1 MSGLIYR
8 DIITQIRRSFLGNII
23 PDILFFFMFLV
34 LLGKY
39 SFSPLTIV
47 LLYLPTQTS
56 IIPITLKE
64 SDSSYKGR
72 MLSMTFPFSKREL
85 VLSRYL
91 SCCLYQLY
99 GIGVMILF
107 LALHFL
113 IYGTYSPMVYLGIF
127 AGGLLIALFMTL
139 INVMVSFVG
148 NINISTIFYII
159 FVLLAASAY
168 ILYLFLDIDP
178 LDLLILP
185 LPLLWGIAV
194 GIVAVTGIISY
205 SVSMKAF
212 ARSCHYGRKSRPSTI
227 KIPLRHSLFRMW
239 YSGVFM
245 PGISL

>member
-8 DIITQIRRSFLGNII
+8 DIITQIRYSFLSKII
-23 PDILFFFMFLV
+23 PDILFFLMFLV

-39 SFSPLTIV
+39 RFSPLTMI

-56 IIPITLKE
+56 VIPVTLK
-64 SDSSYKGR
+64 DADTNYKGR

-99 GIGVMILF
+99 DVAVMILF

-113 IYGTYSPMVYLGIF
+113 IYRTYSPLAYLGLF

-139 INVMVSFVG
+139 INVTVSFVG
-148 NINISTIFYII
+148 NINLSTIFYVV
-159 FVLLAASAY
+159 FVILAAAAY

-194 GIVAVTGIISY
+194 GIVAVTGILSY

-212 ARSCHYGRKSRPSTI
+212 ARNCR
-227 KIPLRHSLFRMW
+227 
-239 YSGVFM
+239 
-245 PGISL
+245 

>member
-8 DIITQIRRSFLGNII
+8 DIITQVRRSFLGNII

-127 AGGLLIALFMTL
+127 AGGLLITLFMTL

-159 FVLLAASAY
+159 FVLLAAAAY

-212 ARSCHYGRKSRPSTI
+212 ARSCR
-227 KIPLRHSLFRMW
+227 
-239 YSGVFM
+239 
-245 PGISL
+245 

>member
-8 DIITQIRRSFLGNII
+8 DIITQIRYSFLSKII
-23 PDILFFFMFLV
+23 PDILFFLMFLV

-39 SFSPLTIV
+39 RFSPLTMV

-56 IIPITLKE
+56 VIPITLK
-64 SDSSYKGR
+64 DADTNYKGR
-72 MLSMTFPFSKREL
+72 MHSMTFPFSKRDL

-99 GIGVMILF
+99 DVAVMILF

-113 IYGTYSPMVYLGIF
+113 IYRTYSPLAYLGLF

-139 INVMVSFVG
+139 INVTVSFVG
-148 NINISTIFYII
+148 NINLSTIFYVV
-159 FVLLAASAY
+159 FVILAAAAY

-194 GIVAVTGIISY
+194 GIVAVTGILSY

-212 ARSCHYGRKSRPSTI
+212 ARNCR
-227 KIPLRHSLFRMW
+227 
-239 YSGVFM
+239 
-245 PGISL
+245 

>member
-8 DIITQIRRSFLGNII
+8 DIITQVRRSFLGNII

-113 IYGTYSPMVYLGIF
+113 IYGTYRPMVYLGIF

-159 FVLLAASAY
+159 FVLLAAAAY

-212 ARSCHYGRKSRPSTI
+212 ARSCR
-227 KIPLRHSLFRMW
+227 
-239 YSGVFM
+239 
-245 PGISL
+245 

>member
-64 SDSSYKGR
+64 ADSSYKGR

-107 LALHFL
+107 LMLHFL
-113 IYGTYSPMVYLGIF
+113 IYRTYSPVVYLGIF
-127 AGGLLIALFMTL
+127 AGGLLITLFMTL

-148 NINISTIFYII
+148 NMNISTIFYII
-159 FVLLAASAY
+159 FVVLAAAAY
-168 ILYLFLDIDP
+168 VLYLFLDIDL
-178 LDLLILP
+178 LDLLGLP

-194 GIVAVTGIISY
+194 GIVAVTGILSY
-205 SVSMKAF
+205 NVSMNAF
-212 ARSCHYGRKSRPSTI
+212 ARSCR
-227 KIPLRHSLFRMW
+227 
-239 YSGVFM
+239 
-245 PGISL
+245 

>member
-8 DIITQIRRSFLGNII
+8 DIITQVRRSFLGNII

-212 ARSCHYGRKSRPSTI
+212 ARSCR
-227 KIPLRHSLFRMW
+227 
-239 YSGVFM
+239 
-245 PGISL
+245 

>member
-1 MSGLIYR
+1 
-8 DIITQIRRSFLGNII
+8 
-23 PDILFFFMFLV
+23 
-34 LLGKY
+34 
-39 SFSPLTIV
+39 
-47 LLYLPTQTS
+47 
-56 IIPITLKE
+56 
-64 SDSSYKGR
+64 
-72 MLSMTFPFSKREL
+72 MTFPFSKREL

-107 LALHFL
+107 LVLHFL
-113 IYGTYSPMVYLGIF
+113 IYRTYSPAVYLGIF

-148 NINISTIFYII
+148 NINISTIFYIV
-159 FVLLAASAY
+159 FVLLAAAAY

-212 ARSCHYGRKSRPSTI
+212 IRSCR
-227 KIPLRHSLFRMW
+227 
-239 YSGVFM
+239 
-245 PGISL
+245 

>member
-148 NINISTIFYII
+148 NINISTIFYIV
-159 FVLLAASAY
+159 FVLLAAAAY

-212 ARSCHYGRKSRPSTI
+212 ARSCR
-227 KIPLRHSLFRMW
+227 
-239 YSGVFM
+239 
-245 PGISL
+245 

>member
-64 SDSSYKGR
+64 ADSSYKGR

-148 NINISTIFYII
+148 NINISTIFYIV
-159 FVLLAASAY
+159 FVLLAAAAY
-168 ILYLFLDIDP
+168 VLYLFLDIDP

-194 GIVAVTGIISY
+194 GIVAVTGILSY
-205 SVSMKAF
+205 NVSMNAF
-212 ARSCHYGRKSRPSTI
+212 ARSCR
-227 KIPLRHSLFRMW
+227 
-239 YSGVFM
+239 
-245 PGISL
+245 

>member
-8 DIITQIRRSFLGNII
+8 DIITQVRRSFLGNII

-139 INVMVSFVG
+139 VNVMVSFVG

-159 FVLLAASAY
+159 FVLLAAAAY

-212 ARSCHYGRKSRPSTI
+212 ARSCR
-227 KIPLRHSLFRMW
+227 
-239 YSGVFM
+239 
-245 PGISL
+245 

>member
-8 DIITQIRRSFLGNII
+8 DIITQVRRSFLGNII

-64 SDSSYKGR
+64 ADSSYKGR

-159 FVLLAASAY
+159 FVLLAAAAY

-212 ARSCHYGRKSRPSTI
+212 ARSCR
-227 KIPLRHSLFRMW
+227 
-239 YSGVFM
+239 
-245 PGISL
+245 

>member
-8 DIITQIRRSFLGNII
+8 DIITQIRYSFLSKII
-23 PDILFFFMFLV
+23 PDILFFLMFLV

-39 SFSPLTIV
+39 RFSPLSMI

-56 IIPITLKE
+56 IIPITLKDA
-64 SDSSYKGR
+64 DSSYKGR

-113 IYGTYSPMVYLGIF
+113 IYRTYSPVVYLGIF
-127 AGGLLIALFMTL
+127 AGGLLISLFMTL

-148 NINISTIFYII
+148 NINISTIFYIV
-159 FVLLAASAY
+159 FVLLAAAAY
-168 ILYLFLDIDP
+168 VLYLFLDIDP

-194 GIVAVTGIISY
+194 GIVAVTGILSY
-205 SVSMKAF
+205 NVSMNAF
-212 ARSCHYGRKSRPSTI
+212 ARSCR
-227 KIPLRHSLFRMW
+227 
-239 YSGVFM
+239 
-245 PGISL
+245 

>member
-8 DIITQIRRSFLGNII
+8 DIITQVRRSFLGNII

-127 AGGLLIALFMTL
+127 AGGLLITLFMTL

-212 ARSCHYGRKSRPSTI
+212 ARSCR
-227 KIPLRHSLFRMW
+227 
-239 YSGVFM
+239 
-245 PGISL
+245 

>member
-64 SDSSYKGR
+64 ADSSYKGR

-99 GIGVMILF
+99 GLGVMILF

-113 IYGTYSPMVYLGIF
+113 IYRTYSPVVYLGIF
-127 AGGLLIALFMTL
+127 AGGLLITLFMTL

-148 NINISTIFYII
+148 NMNISTIFYII
-159 FVLLAASAY
+159 FVVLAAAAY
-168 ILYLFLDIDP
+168 VLYLFLDIDL
-178 LDLLILP
+178 LDLLGLP

-194 GIVAVTGIISY
+194 GIVAVTGILSY
-205 SVSMKAF
+205 NVSMSAF
-212 ARSCHYGRKSRPSTI
+212 ARSCR
-227 KIPLRHSLFRMW
+227 
-239 YSGVFM
+239 
-245 PGISL
+245 

>member
-8 DIITQIRRSFLGNII
+8 DIITQIRYSFLSKII
-23 PDILFFFMFLV
+23 PDILFFLMFLV

-39 SFSPLTIV
+39 RFSPLSMV

-56 IIPITLKE
+56 VIPITLK
-64 SDSSYKGR
+64 DADTNYKGR
-72 MLSMTFPFSKREL
+72 MHSMTFPFSKREL

-99 GIGVMILF
+99 DVAVMILF

-113 IYGTYSPMVYLGIF
+113 IYRTYSPLAYLGLF

-139 INVMVSFVG
+139 INVTVSFVG
-148 NINISTIFYII
+148 NINLSTIFYVV
-159 FVLLAASAY
+159 FVILAAAAY

-194 GIVAVTGIISY
+194 GIVAVTGILSY

-212 ARSCHYGRKSRPSTI
+212 ARNCR
-227 KIPLRHSLFRMW
+227 
-239 YSGVFM
+239 
-245 PGISL
+245 

>member
-23 PDILFFFMFLV
+23 PDILFFFMFLM

-212 ARSCHYGRKSRPSTI
+212 ARSCR
-227 KIPLRHSLFRMW
+227 
-239 YSGVFM
+239 
-245 PGISL
+245 

>member
-64 SDSSYKGR
+64 ADSSYKGR

-107 LALHFL
+107 LMLHFL
-113 IYGTYSPMVYLGIF
+113 IYRTYSPVVYLGIF
-127 AGGLLIALFMTL
+127 AGGLLITLFMTL

-148 NINISTIFYII
+148 NMNISTIFYII
-159 FVLLAASAY
+159 FVVLAAAAY
-168 ILYLFLDIDP
+168 VLYLFLDIDL
-178 LDLLILP
+178 LDLLGLP

-194 GIVAVTGIISY
+194 GIVSVTGILSY
-205 SVSMKAF
+205 NVSMNAF
-212 ARSCHYGRKSRPSTI
+212 ARSCR
-227 KIPLRHSLFRMW
+227 
-239 YSGVFM
+239 
-245 PGISL
+245 

>member
-23 PDILFFFMFLV
+23 PDILFFLMFLI

-39 SFSPLTIV
+39 KFSPLSIV

-64 SDSSYKGR
+64 ADSSYKGR

-99 GIGVMILF
+99 GLGVMILF

-113 IYGTYSPMVYLGIF
+113 IYRTYSPVVYLGIF
-127 AGGLLIALFMTL
+127 AGGLLITLFMTL

-148 NINISTIFYII
+148 NMNISTIFYII
-159 FVLLAASAY
+159 FVVLAAAAY
-168 ILYLFLDIDP
+168 VLYLFLDIDL
-178 LDLLILP
+178 LDLLGLP

-194 GIVAVTGIISY
+194 GIVAVTGILSY
-205 SVSMKAF
+205 NVSMNAF
-212 ARSCHYGRKSRPSTI
+212 ARSCR
-227 KIPLRHSLFRMW
+227 
-239 YSGVFM
+239 
-245 PGISL
+245 

>member
-8 DIITQIRRSFLGNII
+8 DIITQIRYSFLSKII
-23 PDILFFFMFLV
+23 PDILFFLMFLV

-39 SFSPLTIV
+39 RFSPLSMI

-64 SDSSYKGR
+64 ADSSYKGR

-99 GIGVMILF
+99 GLGVMILF
-107 LALHFL
+107 LTLHFL
-113 IYGTYSPMVYLGIF
+113 IYRTYSPVVYLGIF
-127 AGGLLIALFMTL
+127 AGGLLITLFMTL

-148 NINISTIFYII
+148 NMNISTIFYII
-159 FVLLAASAY
+159 FVVLAAAAY
-168 ILYLFLDIDP
+168 VLYLFLDIDL
-178 LDLLILP
+178 LDLLGLP

-194 GIVAVTGIISY
+194 GIVAVTGILSY
-205 SVSMKAF
+205 NVSMNAF
-212 ARSCHYGRKSRPSTI
+212 ARSCR
-227 KIPLRHSLFRMW
+227 
-239 YSGVFM
+239 
-245 PGISL
+245 

>member
-8 DIITQIRRSFLGNII
+8 DIITQLRYSFLSKII
-23 PDILFFFMFLV
+23 PDILFFLIFLV

-39 SFSPLTIV
+39 RFSPLSMI

-56 IIPITLKE
+56 IIPITLKDA
-64 SDSSYKGR
+64 DSSYKGR

-99 GIGVMILF
+99 GLGVMILF

-113 IYGTYSPMVYLGIF
+113 IYRTYSPVVYLGIF
-127 AGGLLIALFMTL
+127 AGGLLITLFMTL

-148 NINISTIFYII
+148 NMNISTIFYII
-159 FVLLAASAY
+159 FVVLAAAAY
-168 ILYLFLDIDP
+168 VLYLFLDIDL
-178 LDLLILP
+178 LDLLGLP

-194 GIVAVTGIISY
+194 GIVAVTGILSY
-205 SVSMKAF
+205 NVSMNAF
-212 ARSCHYGRKSRPSTI
+212 ARSCR
-227 KIPLRHSLFRMW
+227 
-239 YSGVFM
+239 
-245 PGISL
+245 

>member
-64 SDSSYKGR
+64 ADSSYKGR

-127 AGGLLIALFMTL
+127 TGGLLIALFMTL

-159 FVLLAASAY
+159 FVLLAAAAY

-212 ARSCHYGRKSRPSTI
+212 ARSCR
-227 KIPLRHSLFRMW
+227 
-239 YSGVFM
+239 
-245 PGISL
+245 

>member
-8 DIITQIRRSFLGNII
+8 DIITQVRRSFLGNII

-159 FVLLAASAY
+159 FVLLAAAAY

-212 ARSCHYGRKSRPSTI
+212 IRSCR
-227 KIPLRHSLFRMW
+227 
-239 YSGVFM
+239 
-245 PGISL
+245 

>member
-8 DIITQIRRSFLGNII
+8 DIITQVRRSFLGNII

-113 IYGTYSPMVYLGIF
+113 IYGIYSPMVYLGIF

-159 FVLLAASAY
+159 FVLLAAAAY

-212 ARSCHYGRKSRPSTI
+212 ARSCR
-227 KIPLRHSLFRMW
+227 
-239 YSGVFM
+239 
-245 PGISL
+245 

>member
-23 PDILFFFMFLV
+23 PDILFFLMFLI

-39 SFSPLTIV
+39 KFSPLSIV

-64 SDSSYKGR
+64 ADSSYKGR

-99 GIGVMILF
+99 GLGVMILF
-107 LALHFL
+107 LTLHFL
-113 IYGTYSPMVYLGIF
+113 IYRTYSPVVYLGIF
-127 AGGLLIALFMTL
+127 AGGLLITLFMTL

-148 NINISTIFYII
+148 NMNISTIFYII
-159 FVLLAASAY
+159 FVVLAAAAY
-168 ILYLFLDIDP
+168 VLYLFLDIDL
-178 LDLLILP
+178 LDLLGLP

-194 GIVAVTGIISY
+194 GIVAVTGILSY
-205 SVSMKAF
+205 NVSMNAF
-212 ARSCHYGRKSRPSTI
+212 ARSCR
-227 KIPLRHSLFRMW
+227 
-239 YSGVFM
+239 
-245 PGISL
+245 

>member
-8 DIITQIRRSFLGNII
+8 DIITQIRYSFLLKII
-23 PDILFFFMFLV
+23 PDILFFLMFLV

-39 SFSPLTIV
+39 RFSPLSMI

-56 IIPITLKE
+56 IIPITLKDA
-64 SDSSYKGR
+64 DSSYKGR

-91 SCCLYQLY
+91 SCCIYQLY

-107 LALHFL
+107 LTLHFL
-113 IYGTYSPMVYLGIF
+113 IYRTYSPVVYLGIF
-127 AGGLLIALFMTL
+127 AGGLLITLFMTL

-148 NINISTIFYII
+148 NMNISTIFYII
-159 FVLLAASAY
+159 FVVLAAAAY
-168 ILYLFLDIDP
+168 VLYLFLDIDP

-194 GIVAVTGIISY
+194 GIVAVTGILSY
-205 SVSMKAF
+205 NVSMNAF
-212 ARSCHYGRKSRPSTI
+212 ARSCR
-227 KIPLRHSLFRMW
+227 
-239 YSGVFM
+239 
-245 PGISL
+245 

>member
-8 DIITQIRRSFLGNII
+8 DIITQVRRSFLGNII

-148 NINISTIFYII
+148 NINISTIFYIV
-159 FVLLAASAY
+159 FVLLAAAAY
-168 ILYLFLDIDP
+168 VLYLFLDLNP

-185 LPLLWGIAV
+185 VPLLWGIAV

-212 ARSCHYGRKSRPSTI
+212 ARSCR
-227 KIPLRHSLFRMW
+227 
-239 YSGVFM
+239 
-245 PGISL
+245 

>member
-39 SFSPLTIV
+39 RFSPMTIV

-64 SDSSYKGR
+64 ADSSYKGR

-99 GIGVMILF
+99 GIGVMSLF

-113 IYGTYSPMVYLGIF
+113 IYRTYSPGVYLGIF
-127 AGGLLIALFMTL
+127 AGGLLITLFMTL

-148 NINISTIFYII
+148 NMNISTIFYII
-159 FVLLAASAY
+159 FVVLAAAAY
-168 ILYLFLDIDP
+168 VLYLFLDIDP

-194 GIVAVTGIISY
+194 GIVAVTGILSY

-212 ARSCHYGRKSRPSTI
+212 ARNCR
-227 KIPLRHSLFRMW
+227 
-239 YSGVFM
+239 
-245 PGISL
+245 

>member
-23 PDILFFFMFLV
+23 PDILFFLMFLI

-39 SFSPLTIV
+39 KFSPLSIV

-64 SDSSYKGR
+64 ADSSYKGR

-212 ARSCHYGRKSRPSTI
+212 ARSCR
-227 KIPLRHSLFRMW
+227 
-239 YSGVFM
+239 
-245 PGISL
+245 